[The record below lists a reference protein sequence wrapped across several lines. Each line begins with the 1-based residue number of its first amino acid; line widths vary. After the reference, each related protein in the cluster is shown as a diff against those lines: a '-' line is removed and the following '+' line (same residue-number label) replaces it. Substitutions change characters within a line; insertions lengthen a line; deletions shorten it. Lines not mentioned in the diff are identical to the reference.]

1 MVVVPQDCKDHL
13 VLQCTT
19 TLQASRMKDETLV
32 YQAAYVTYNSHINVA
47 FRCIYTSQLTL
58 NENSMAPKK
67 GNGMWYVTSYLH
79 ITTWEISKACNQCE
93 K

>member
-19 TLQASRMKDETLV
+19 TTLQASRMRHETLL
-32 YQAAYVTYNSHINVA
+32 YQQHNYHINVA
-47 FRCIYTSQLTL
+47 FRCIYTSHLTL
-58 NENSMAPKK
+58 NENSMSPKK